1 MTNMIERNVVTASRV
16 ANIQRRQETDPELK
30 RRFERFLQVQQP
42 DNAASAA
49 GWSSVSETLAYRN
62 SSATLNN
69 VYLLRQGNSLT
80 YRLLNGPMMGMV
92 IIARWQKHG
101 AVHLQLKPANSVQ
114 CRVLARVKQKLT
126 ATLAQR
132 GFLLSLEIEYG
143 AQ

>member
-16 ANIQRRQETDPELK
+16 TNIQRRQEADPELK
-30 RRFERFLQVQQP
+30 RRFERFLLLQQP
-42 DNAASAA
+42 DNAASAS
-49 GWSSVSETLAYRN
+49 GWSSVSEILAYSN
-62 SSATLNN
+62 SSATLKN
-69 VYLLRQGNSLT
+69 VYLLRHGNRLT

-92 IIARWQKHG
+92 IIARWQKQG

-132 GFLLSLEIEYG
+132 SFLLSLEIEDD